1 MTMMFK
7 KFTTMLNS
15 QKVGKNRAVSLDKST
30 LNRVVKNFERLILIM
45 IYIQFYVFGLM
56 YVDFRNH
63 FLSLIR

>member
-7 KFTTMLNS
+7 KFTITLNS
-15 QKVGKNRAVSLDKST
+15 QKDGKNRAVSLDKST

-45 IYIQFYVFGLM
+45 IYIQFYVFRLM

-63 FLSLIR
+63 LLSLIR

>member
-1 MTMMFK
+1 M
-7 KFTTMLNS
+7 
-15 QKVGKNRAVSLDKST
+15 NRAVSLDKST
-30 LNRVVKNFERLILIM
+30 FKRVVKNFERPILIM